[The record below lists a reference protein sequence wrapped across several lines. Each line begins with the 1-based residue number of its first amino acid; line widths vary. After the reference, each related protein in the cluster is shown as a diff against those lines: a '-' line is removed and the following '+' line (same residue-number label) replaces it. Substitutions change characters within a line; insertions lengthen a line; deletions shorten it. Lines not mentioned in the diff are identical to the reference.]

1 MKSPL
6 ACPPLRVGIVHE
18 DAIVACG
25 LRATLQTQPDMEVHV
40 ADGAANLPGD
50 CVLVVCDFNTGL
62 VLAQAARSAAGGMAG
77 RVAPRVLVF
86 TSSFSEQGICRAL
99 SLGVHGCLLAD
110 ASLDETVRGVR
121 AVAQGQRFLSAAVA
135 DRVAAS
141 FVYAPLTPRE
151 TEVLGGLGA
160 GQCNKVIARQLG
172 ISVGTV
178 KAHVSA
184 IMDKMNAG
192 SRTRAV
198 RVAAQRGLL
207 GGLHPA

>member
-1 MKSPL
+1 MNTTQD
-6 ACPPLRVGIVHE
+6 CPTLRVGIVHD

-25 LRATLQTQPDMEVHV
+25 LRAMLGTQPDMEVHH
-40 ADGAANLPGD
+40 AEDAASLPGG
-50 CVLVVCDFNTGL
+50 CALVVCDFATGL
-62 VLAQAARSAAGGMAG
+62 ALAQRARSAAGALPGG
-77 RVAPRVLVF
+77 TAPRILVF

-99 SLGVHGCLLAD
+99 SLGVHGCLLSD
-110 ASLDETVRGVR
+110 ASMEEIVRGVR
-121 AVAQGQRFLSAAVA
+121 TVAQGQRFLSAAVA

-151 TEVLGGLGA
+151 TDVLGGLGA
-160 GQCNKVIARQLG
+160 GQCNKAIARHLG

-198 RVAAQRGLL
+198 SVAAQRGLL
-207 GGLHPA
+207 EALRPA

>member
-1 MKSPL
+1 M
-6 ACPPLRVGIVHE
+6 
-18 DAIVACG
+18 
-25 LRATLQTQPDMEVHV
+25 
-40 ADGAANLPGD
+40 
-50 CVLVVCDFNTGL
+50 
-62 VLAQAARSAAGGMAG
+62 
-77 RVAPRVLVF
+77 
-86 TSSFSEQGICRAL
+86 
-99 SLGVHGCLLAD
+99 AD
-110 ASLDETVRGVR
+110 ASLEETLRGVR

-151 TEVLGGLGA
+151 TDVLDGLGA
-160 GQCNKVIARQLG
+160 GHCNKAIARQLG

-192 SRTRAV
+192 SRTGAV

-207 GGLHPA
+207 AGLHAA